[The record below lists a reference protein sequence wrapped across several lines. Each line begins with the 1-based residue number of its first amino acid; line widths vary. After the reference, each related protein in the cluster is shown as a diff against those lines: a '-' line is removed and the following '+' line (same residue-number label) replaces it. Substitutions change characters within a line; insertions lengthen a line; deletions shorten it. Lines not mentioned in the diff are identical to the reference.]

1 MLVLV
6 LVLGSQPP
14 LAAADNGRVFDHEKL
29 DAYRLAIAFSAWVSP
44 ILDEVQPRGRRP
56 NVLKHLDESATSVA
70 LNIAEG
76 NGKRSLPDRIRYLEI
91 ARGSAL
97 ECAACLDL
105 LVARS
110 RLAPDVASQGKA
122 TLVRIVSTITKLIE
136 RHLRDADASTS
147 TSTSTSRN
155 APSR

>member
-1 MLVLV
+1 M
-6 LVLGSQPP
+6 
-14 LAAADNGRVFDHEKL
+14 FDHEKL

-44 ILDEVQPRGRRP
+44 ILDEVKPSGRRP

-76 NGKRSLPDRIRYLEI
+76 NGKRSFPDRIRYLEI

-97 ECAACLDL
+97 ECAACLDV
-105 LVARS
+105 LVARG
-110 RLAPDVASQGKA
+110 RLAPEVASQGKA

-136 RHLRDADASTS
+136 RHLHAAAAAAAASTS
-147 TSTSTSRN
+147 TSTSTSTSRSR
-155 APSR
+155 PSR

>member
-1 MLVLV
+1 
-6 LVLGSQPP
+6 
-14 LAAADNGRVFDHEKL
+14 
-29 DAYRLAIAFSAWVSP
+29 
-44 ILDEVQPRGRRP
+44 VQPRGRRP

-76 NGKRSLPDRIRYLEI
+76 NGKRSLHDRIRYLEI

-97 ECAACLDL
+97 ECAACLDV

-110 RLAPDVASQGKA
+110 RLASDVASQGKA

-136 RHLRDADASTS
+136 RHLRDARHGPIATS
-147 TSTSTSRN
+147 YTRLAHGP
-155 APSR
+155 APGAHATAREQEHEHEHEYEYEHEHE